1 MSPENAIPG
10 DIMGWR
16 FRARG
21 NAAGGGGW
29 GADGG
34 NVSFITN
41 IGHSNSQYMP
51 REEPVGGKGGKAITK
66 IDGANYSIS
75 GGLIYG
81 AVEQ

>member
-1 MSPENAIPG
+1 
-10 DIMGWR
+10 MGWR
-16 FRARG
+16 FRTRG
-21 NAAGGGGW
+21 NAAGSGGW

-41 IGHSNSQYMP
+41 IPHANSQYMP
-51 REEPVGGKGGKAITK
+51 REEPVGGRGGKAITK